1 MAVYSVNNGPLDMG
15 PQPRKYAMRKRNQ
28 ITQLETQVSELMAVV
43 NSLLEVVTKP
53 TDPIVELPATAAKV
67 TVTRKFRTSTK
78 TPRSNMKWTQ
88 EEHNI
93 CVKLFN
99 NGCSYD
105 EIAKTLNRTERAVA
119 SHVQQARR
127 NAK

>member
-1 MAVYSVNNGPLDMG
+1 MGVYSVNNGPLDMG

-53 TDPIVELPATAAKV
+53 TEPVAEPLATVNKPV
-67 TVTRKFRTSTK
+67 ITRKFRTASK

-119 SHVQQARR
+119 SHVQQARK